1 MRSTF
6 LKVFLVILLSNLLV
20 VTIGAGIIKLTQK
33 RGDLSRQELDDTG
46 HLLVSQYESAG
57 MRVLRRLAEE
67 QEKKLNGR
75 LFLYEENGRALLLPL
90 PKDFGMDELLEDE
103 TGELSSYPAPDFHRS
118 QFSQIRSESDR
129 GYMLIFRPNADM
141 RPPNA
146 NVLMVM
152 SLFGLLFSSAV
163 LAYWLLGPL
172 VSLQRMARAF
182 GQGNMD
188 ARLDYKLAE
197 RSDAIGKLALEFN
210 EMASRVEGVL
220 LSKERLMRDV
230 SHELRTPL
238 ARIEV
243 ALVLAEDKHGQDAQ
257 HKYLDRIR
265 DELHELDALIGSVLL
280 LSRLEEGALDK
291 REVDINLWLASI
303 IDDVVFESQFKNID
317 IIQFGQVTKKLLVD
331 PVQLRHALE
340 NVLRNACFYSGNDS
354 LVSVTV
360 TESETEV
367 VILVRDSG
375 AGVDEIQ
382 LDKIF
387 HAFYRSSDAREANSG
402 GFGVG
407 LTIAQRILAAH
418 KGQIKARNHEQGGLE
433 VCLSLPLL

>member
-20 VTIGAGIIKLTQK
+20 VTIGAGVIKLTQK
-33 RGDLSRQELDDTG
+33 RGDLSRQELNDTG
-46 HLLVSQYESAG
+46 HLLVSQYETSG
-57 MRVLRRLAEE
+57 MRVLRRSAEQ

-90 PKDFGMDELLEDE
+90 PKDFGMDDLLEDE
-103 TGELSSYPAPDFHRS
+103 AGELSSYPAADFHRS
-118 QFSQIRSESDR
+118 QFSQIRSGSDR

-146 NVLMVM
+146 NILIIM

-172 VSLQRMARAF
+172 VSLQKMARAF

-220 LSKERLMRDV
+220 MSKERLMRDV

-243 ALVLAEDKHGQDAQ
+243 ALVLAEDKHGQASQ
-257 HKYLDRIR
+257 FGYLDRIR
-265 DELHELDALIGSVLL
+265 DELHELDALIGNVLL

-291 REVDINLWLASI
+291 QEVDVNAWLASI
-303 IDDVVFESQFKNID
+303 VDDVVFESQLKNID
-317 IIQFGQVTKKLLVD
+317 IIQTGHLSRKLLLD

-340 NVLRNACFYSGNDS
+340 NVLRNACFYSGSNS
-354 LVSVTV
+354 VVSVSV
-360 TESETEV
+360 AERGDSV
-367 VILVRDSG
+367 VILVKDSG
-375 AGVDEIQ
+375 AGVEEVQ
-382 LDKIF
+382 LEKIF
-387 HAFYRSSDAREANSG
+387 HAFYRSSEAREANSG

-418 KGQIKARNHEQGGLE
+418 KGQISARNHELGGLE
-433 VCLSLPLL
+433 VCLSLPLV

>member
-20 VTIGAGIIKLTQK
+20 VTIGAGVIKLTQK
-33 RGDLSRQELDDTG
+33 RGDLSRQELSVTG
-46 HLLVSQYESAG
+46 HLLVSQYEDSG
-57 MRVLRRLAEE
+57 MRVLRRSAEE

-90 PKDFGMDELLEDE
+90 PKDFGMEDLIEDE
-103 TGELSSYPAPDFHRS
+103 NGELSSHPAADFHRS
-118 QFSQIRSESDR
+118 QFAQIRSESDR
-129 GYMLIFRPNADM
+129 GYMLIFRPTADM

-146 NVLMVM
+146 NILMVM

-172 VSLQRMARAF
+172 VSLQKMARAF

-220 LSKERLMRDV
+220 MSKERLMRDV

-243 ALVLAEDKHGQDAQ
+243 ALVLAEDKQGQAAQ
-257 HKYLDRIR
+257 VKYLDRIR

-291 REVDINLWLASI
+291 QEVDINVWLTTI
-303 IDDVVFESQFKNID
+303 VDDVVFESQLKNIK
-317 IIQFGQVTKKLLVD
+317 IVQTGFISRKLMVD

-340 NVLRNACFYSGNDS
+340 NVLRNACFYSGDDS
-354 LVSVTV
+354 VVTV
-360 TESETEV
+360 SISEQSASAM
-367 VILVRDSG
+367 ILVRDTG
-375 AGVDEIQ
+375 AGVDDVQ
-382 LDKIF
+382 LEKIF
-387 HAFYRSSDAREANSG
+387 HAFYRSSVARETNSG

-418 KGQIKARNHEQGGLE
+418 KGHIKARNHELGGLE
-433 VCLSLPLL
+433 VCLSLPID

>member
-20 VTIGAGIIKLTQK
+20 VTIGAGVIKLTQK
-33 RGDLSRQELDDTG
+33 RGDLSRQELSVTG
-46 HLLVSQYESAG
+46 HLLVSQYEGSG
-57 MRVLRRLAEE
+57 MRVLRRSAEE

-90 PKDFGMDELLEDE
+90 PKDFGMEDLIEDE
-103 TGELSSYPAPDFHRS
+103 NGEFSSHPAADFHRS
-118 QFSQIRSESDR
+118 QFAQIRSESDR

-146 NVLMVM
+146 NILMVM

-172 VSLQRMARAF
+172 VSLQKMARAF

-220 LSKERLMRDV
+220 MSKERLMRDV

-243 ALVLAEDKHGQDAQ
+243 ALVLAEDKQGQAAQ
-257 HKYLDRIR
+257 VKYLDRIR

-291 REVDINLWLASI
+291 QEVDINVWLTTI
-303 IDDVVFESQFKNID
+303 VDDVVFESQLKNIK
-317 IIQFGQVTKKLLVD
+317 IVQTGFISRKLMVD

-354 LVSVTV
+354 VVTV
-360 TESETEV
+360 SISEQGASAM
-367 VILVRDSG
+367 ILVRDTG
-375 AGVDEIQ
+375 AGVDDVQ
-382 LDKIF
+382 LEKIF
-387 HAFYRSSDAREANSG
+387 HAFYRSSVARETNSG

-418 KGQIKARNHEQGGLE
+418 KGHIKARNHELGGLE
-433 VCLSLPLL
+433 VCLSLPID

>member
-20 VTIGAGIIKLTQK
+20 VTIGAGVIKLTQK
-33 RGDLSRQELDDTG
+33 RGDLSRQELSVTG
-46 HLLVSQYESAG
+46 HLLVSQYEGSG
-57 MRVLRRLAEE
+57 MRVLRRSAEE

-90 PKDFGMDELLEDE
+90 PKDFGMEDLIEDE
-103 TGELSSYPAPDFHRS
+103 NGELSSHPAADFHRS
-118 QFSQIRSESDR
+118 QFAQIRSESDR

-146 NVLMVM
+146 NILMAM

-172 VSLQRMARAF
+172 VSLQKMARAF

-220 LSKERLMRDV
+220 MSKERLMRDV

-243 ALVLAEDKHGQDAQ
+243 ALVLAEDKQGQAAQ
-257 HKYLDRIR
+257 VKYLDRIR

-291 REVDINLWLASI
+291 QEVDINVWLTTI
-303 IDDVVFESQFKNID
+303 VDDVVFESQLKNIK
-317 IIQFGQVTKKLLVD
+317 IVQTGFISRKLMVD

-340 NVLRNACFYSGNDS
+340 NVLRNACFYSGDDS
-354 LVSVTV
+354 VVTV
-360 TESETEV
+360 SISEQSASAM
-367 VILVRDSG
+367 ILVRDTG
-375 AGVDEIQ
+375 AGVDDVQ
-382 LDKIF
+382 LEKIF
-387 HAFYRSSDAREANSG
+387 HAFYRSSVARETNSG

-418 KGQIKARNHEQGGLE
+418 KGHIKARNHELGGLE
-433 VCLSLPLL
+433 VCLSLPID

>member
-1 MRSTF
+1 M
-6 LKVFLVILLSNLLV
+6 SNLLV

-291 REVDINLWLASI
+291 QEVDINLWLASI

-317 IIQFGQVTKKLLVD
+317 IIQSGQVTKKLLVD

>member
-20 VTIGAGIIKLTQK
+20 VTIGAGVIKLTQK
-33 RGDLSRQELDDTG
+33 RGDLSRQELSVTG
-46 HLLVSQYESAG
+46 HLLVSQYEDSG
-57 MRVLRRLAEE
+57 MRVLRRSAEE

-90 PKDFGMDELLEDE
+90 PKDFGMEDLIEDE
-103 TGELSSYPAPDFHRS
+103 NGELSSHPAADFHRS
-118 QFSQIRSESDR
+118 QFAQIRSESDR

-146 NVLMVM
+146 NILMAM

-172 VSLQRMARAF
+172 VSLQKMARAF

-220 LSKERLMRDV
+220 MSKERLMRDV

-243 ALVLAEDKHGQDAQ
+243 ALVLAEDKQGQAAQ
-257 HKYLDRIR
+257 VKYLDRIR

-291 REVDINLWLASI
+291 QEVDINVWLTTI
-303 IDDVVFESQFKNID
+303 VDDVVFESQLKNIK
-317 IIQFGQVTKKLLVD
+317 IVQTGFISRKLMVD

-354 LVSVTV
+354 VVTV
-360 TESETEV
+360 SISEQGASAM
-367 VILVRDSG
+367 ILVRDTG
-375 AGVDEIQ
+375 AGVDDVQ
-382 LDKIF
+382 LEKIF
-387 HAFYRSSDAREANSG
+387 HAFYRSSVARETNSG

-418 KGQIKARNHEQGGLE
+418 KGHIKARNHELGGLE
-433 VCLSLPLL
+433 VCLSLPID

>member
-20 VTIGAGIIKLTQK
+20 VTIGAGVIKLTQK
-33 RGDLSRQELDDTG
+33 RGDLSRQELSVTG
-46 HLLVSQYESAG
+46 HLLVSQYEDSG
-57 MRVLRRLAEE
+57 MRVLRRSAEE

-90 PKDFGMDELLEDE
+90 PKDFGMEDLIEDE
-103 TGELSSYPAPDFHRS
+103 NGELSSHPAADFHRS
-118 QFSQIRSESDR
+118 QFAQIRSESDR

-146 NVLMVM
+146 NILMAM

-172 VSLQRMARAF
+172 VSLQKMARAF

-220 LSKERLMRDV
+220 MSKERLMRDV

-243 ALVLAEDKHGQDAQ
+243 ALVLAEDKQGQAAQ
-257 HKYLDRIR
+257 VKYLDRIR
-265 DELHELDALIGSVLL
+265 GELHELDALIGSVLL

-291 REVDINLWLASI
+291 QEVDINVWLTTI
-303 IDDVVFESQFKNID
+303 VDDVVFESQLKNIK
-317 IIQFGQVTKKLLVD
+317 IVQTGFISRKLMVD

-354 LVSVTV
+354 VVTV
-360 TESETEV
+360 SISEQGASAM
-367 VILVRDSG
+367 ILVRDTG
-375 AGVDEIQ
+375 AGVDDVQ
-382 LDKIF
+382 LEKIF
-387 HAFYRSSDAREANSG
+387 HAFYRSSVARETNSG

-418 KGQIKARNHEQGGLE
+418 KGHIKARNHELGGLE
-433 VCLSLPLL
+433 VCLSLPID

>member
-20 VTIGAGIIKLTQK
+20 VTIGAGVIKLTQK
-33 RGDLSRQELDDTG
+33 RGDLSRQELSVTG
-46 HLLVSQYESAG
+46 HLLVSQYEGSG
-57 MRVLRRLAEE
+57 MRVLRRSAEE

-90 PKDFGMDELLEDE
+90 PKDFGMEDLIEDE
-103 TGELSSYPAPDFHRS
+103 NGELSSHPAADFHRS
-118 QFSQIRSESDR
+118 QFAQIRSESDR

-146 NVLMVM
+146 NILMVM

-172 VSLQRMARAF
+172 VSLQKMARAF

-220 LSKERLMRDV
+220 MSKERLMRDV

-243 ALVLAEDKHGQDAQ
+243 ALVLAEDKQGQAAQ
-257 HKYLDRIR
+257 VKYLDRIR

-291 REVDINLWLASI
+291 QEVDINVWLTTI
-303 IDDVVFESQFKNID
+303 VDDVVFESQLKNIK
-317 IIQFGQVTKKLLVD
+317 IVQTGFISRKLMVD

-354 LVSVTV
+354 VVTV
-360 TESETEV
+360 SISEQGASAM
-367 VILVRDSG
+367 ILVRDTG
-375 AGVDEIQ
+375 AGVDDVQ
-382 LDKIF
+382 LEKIF
-387 HAFYRSSDAREANSG
+387 HAFYRSSVARETNSG

-418 KGQIKARNHEQGGLE
+418 KGHIKARNHELGGLE
-433 VCLSLPLL
+433 VCLSLPID

>member
-20 VTIGAGIIKLTQK
+20 VTIGAGVIKLTQK
-33 RGDLSRQELDDTG
+33 RGDLTRQELSDTG
-46 HLLVSQYESAG
+46 HLLVAKYESSG
-57 MRVLRRLAEE
+57 MRVLRRSAEE
-67 QEKKLNGR
+67 QEKKLKGR

-90 PKDFGMDELLEDE
+90 PKDFGMNDVMEE
-103 TGELSSYPAPDFHRS
+103 GGGGVSSYPAADFHRS
-118 QFSQIRSESDR
+118 QFAQIRSDSDR
-129 GYMLIFRPNADM
+129 GYMLIFRPHADM
-141 RPPNA
+141 RPPNV
-146 NVLMVM
+146 NVLIIM

-172 VSLQRMARAF
+172 VSLQKMARAF

-220 LSKERLMRDV
+220 MSKERLMRDV

-243 ALVLAEDKHGQDAQ
+243 ALVLAEDKHGHESQS
-257 HKYLDRIR
+257 KYLDRIR

-291 REVDINLWLASI
+291 QAVDINYWLSGI

-317 IIQFGQVTKKLLVD
+317 IVQNGVVTTPLLID

-340 NVLRNACFYSGNDS
+340 NVLRNACFYSGSDS
-354 LVSVTV
+354 LVTVSV
-360 TESETEV
+360 SEQGDNV

-375 AGVDEIQ
+375 QGVDEVQ
-382 LDKIF
+382 LEKIF

-407 LTIAQRILAAH
+407 LTIAQRIVAAH
-418 KGQIKARNHEQGGLE
+418 KGQIKARNHELGGLE
-433 VCLSLPLL
+433 VCLRLPRG